1 MHKGAISLL
10 LMLHHHLT
18 TAAAGH
24 LGKDA
29 NNKSDSTLTDAN
41 RASYIVSPR
50 SNSQSVSPLNTTPN
64 SPQTKGDSGLLARD
78 KPIDNDKSGSL
89 IDFQPLIGNTDTNTN
104 TNTRD
109 NSIITN
115 NDNYNEDGDSDSMI
129 FERNVEDPYFL
140 NNFARGSRSNSTRTS
155 RAASIYRVPTS
166 VSIQSDV
173 SNATSTIAYPPLERH
188 TTLEN
193 YVPPILDEMGSLV
206 TDNDTNL
213 EDINMIYNPR
223 RPSSTLGL
231 DMALGRR
238 TSSYSNG
245 DPQPYSP
252 QALSINGSSSNN
264 NNSSNKLLRL
274 HSYADILYNDSP
286 RPNLKPHHASYSE
299 ASSPSLLL
307 SHQNSHP
314 HQQHT
319 SSHQNMFI
327 QPGSTVNAIQETNI
341 KNPFMLRHS
350 ETSTSYLTSKNSHPL
365 QFKNHQTKNNRN
377 NQNKFHIESSEEGS
391 NDDEIAKSE

>member
-1 MHKGAISLL
+1 
-10 LMLHHHLT
+10 MLHTHPT
-18 TAAAGH
+18 STSTSTSPATGH

-29 NNKSDSTLTDAN
+29 KNKSDSTLTDAN
-41 RASYIVSPR
+41 PASYIISPR
-50 SNSQSVSPLNTTPN
+50 SNSQSVSPLNTTPS
-64 SPQTKGDSGLLARD
+64 SPHNRSESVICRD
-78 KPIDNDKSGSL
+78 KSISGELLNDRDTLMNFKSES
-89 IDFQPLIGNTDTNTN
+89 TNKY
-104 TNTRD
+104 TRD
-109 NSIITN
+109 DSIN
-115 NDNYNEDGDSDSMI
+115 NDIEDGDSDSMI

-140 NNFARGSRSNSTRTS
+140 NNFARGSHSNSTRTS

-173 SNATSTIAYPPLERH
+173 SNATSTMMPLERH

-213 EDINMIYNPR
+213 EDISMIYNPR

-252 QALSINGSSSNN
+252 QALSISGSNSNN
-264 NNSSNKLLRL
+264 NNNNNSNKLLRL
-274 HSYADILYNDSP
+274 HSYADILYNDNP

-307 SHQNSHP
+307 SHQNSHS
-314 HQQHT
+314 HQNALQQHS
-319 SSHQNMFI
+319 SSHQNSMFI

-350 ETSTSYLTSKNSHPL
+350 ETSTSYLTSSKNNHLFQYNSH
-365 QFKNHQTKNNRN
+365 QSSKNHPNNN
-377 NQNKFHIESSEEGS
+377 NKFHIESSEEGS
-391 NDDEIAKSE
+391 NDDENTKSE